1 MALLDRP
8 CSQQF
13 LDDLE
18 RLKVKVIN
26 RPVMVIGTWEYIE
39 PVQITGVL
47 VMYLVYIVLQ
57 QIFLCLLLK
66 LTYKAK

>member
-8 CSQQF
+8 FSQQF
-13 LDDLE
+13 FDDLE
-18 RLKVKVIN
+18 RSKVKVVN
-26 RPVMVIGTWEYIE
+26 RPVMVIGMWEYK

-66 LTYKAK
+66 LTYKTK